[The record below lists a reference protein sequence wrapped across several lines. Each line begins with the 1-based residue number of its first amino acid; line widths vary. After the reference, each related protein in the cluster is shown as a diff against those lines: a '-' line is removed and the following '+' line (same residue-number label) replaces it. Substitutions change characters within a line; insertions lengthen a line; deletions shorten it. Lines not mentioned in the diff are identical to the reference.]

1 MAMLCHLSALAMFII
16 PFGRI
21 LGPLIVWLIKRDKYV
36 EVYRQGKDAIN
47 FHLSIYLYAIVASL
61 FIIVFLGIPMLIA
74 VGVFSLV
81 ITILASVKSNNVERF
96 VYPLAIRFFQ

>member
-1 MAMLCHLSALAMFII
+1 MFII

-21 LGPLIVWLIKRDKYV
+21 LGPLIVWLIKRDQYV
-36 EVYRQGKDAIN
+36 EVDRQGKDAIN

-81 ITILASVKSNNVERF
+81 ITILASVKSNNGERF